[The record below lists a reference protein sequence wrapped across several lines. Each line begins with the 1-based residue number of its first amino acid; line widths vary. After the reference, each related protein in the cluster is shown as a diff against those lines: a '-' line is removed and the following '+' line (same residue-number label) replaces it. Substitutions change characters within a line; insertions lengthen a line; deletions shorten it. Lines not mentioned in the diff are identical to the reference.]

1 MTATPSSGTDKD
13 NGRPPGGLRRTVL
26 LFVVAIMPVS
36 AFAAETAGAPLRGL
50 GMIDWLVLVG
60 VAASLVGIGAYYSLR
75 QKTAEDYFMADRNM
89 SPFLVGISFYATICS
104 TLTYLGLPGKVVQN
118 GPIYLIATLVAFPI
132 VYLAVGYLVIPFIGI
147 SNLRDGIGNAIY
159 SSLDPVWASHVP
171 TRNAAY
177 SLRAVSRRANSL
189 DASSLLEEAA
199 LDKYSFTR
207 DAYLQRRQ
215 GMVDDDLNKP

>member
-1 MTATPSSGTDKD
+1 MTASPSSGTDKD

-132 VYLAVGYLVIPFIGI
+132 VYLAVGYLVIPFIMRLKVT
-147 SNLRDGIGNAIY
+147 S
-159 SSLDPVWASHVP
+159 
-171 TRNAAY
+171 AY
-177 SLRAVSRRANSL
+177 E
-189 DASSLLEEAA
+189 LLEERPGLPVRVATSAA
-199 LDKYSFTR
+199 FLMTR
-207 DAYLQRRQ
+207 FVWMGLMLYTTSLILVTVMGWDTAWSPLISIITGVITTFDQ
-215 GMVDDDLNKP
+215 P